1 MPSRSGR
8 RGRPSPA
15 PARVERA
22 NATFQQWEALL
33 SNRTKRHRAGRMV
46 VQGVRPVTLA
56 VEHGHRVRE
65 LLFDGRPRPSG
76 WARDLMSAVPARVVA
91 VAPVLMARLGG
102 RDAGPPE
109 LLAVVDIPTYD
120 LDSLDH
126 HGSPLVVVFD
136 RPSSPGNIGSLVRSA
151 DALGASAV
159 VTTGHGADPWDPASV
174 RASTGSVFA
183 IPVLSLPSH
192 KPVLGW
198 VAALRERGV
207 PMSVVGADESGTT
220 ALPDTTLTGPTVL
233 VVGNETRGMS
243 SGWLQACDTV
253 TSIPMV
259 GAASSLN
266 AANAGTV
273 ALYEA
278 LRQRLA
284 TRSGRDGPWTGVRW

>member
-1 MPSRSGR
+1 MPSRSVR
-8 RGRPSPA
+8 RGHPAVPS
-15 PARVERA
+15 RVERA

-33 SNRTKRHRAGRMV
+33 SNRTKRHRTGQMV

-56 VEHGHRVRE
+56 VEHGHRVRT
-65 LLFDGRPRPSG
+65 LLFDGRPRPSA
-76 WARDLMSAVPARVVA
+76 WARDLMAGVPAPVVT
-91 VAPVLMARLGG
+91 VAPDLMARLGG
-102 RDAGPPE
+102 RDDGPPE
-109 LLAVVDIPTYD
+109 ILAVVDVPRHE
-120 LDSLDH
+120 LASLD
-126 HGSPLVVVFD
+126 PVDDTLLVVFD
-136 RPSSPGNIGSLVRSA
+136 RPSGPGNVGSLVRSA

-192 KPVLGW
+192 GPVLDW
-198 VAALRERGV
+198 VASARERGSAV
-207 PMSVVGADESGTT
+207 RVVGADESGTT
-220 ALPDTTLTGPTVL
+220 TLPDTPLTGPTVV

-243 SGWLQACDTV
+243 AAWLEACDTV

-273 ALYEA
+273 VLYEA

-284 TRSGRDGPWTGVRW
+284 ARR